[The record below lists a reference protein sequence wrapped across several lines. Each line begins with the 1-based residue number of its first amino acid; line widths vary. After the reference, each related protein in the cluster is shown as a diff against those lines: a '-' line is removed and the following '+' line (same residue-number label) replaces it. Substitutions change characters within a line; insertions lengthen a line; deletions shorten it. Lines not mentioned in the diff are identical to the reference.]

1 MNLQVLMVSR
11 LFPPYSFGGA
21 PVQAVR
27 LSKALQATHCV
38 DVGFLTDAFE
48 NKSSSDVFEGIKIFR
63 RRTFFSSRASKIGEL
78 IFSLRTL
85 LFVLLNKNWK
95 ILHFH
100 SACGFEI
107 LFFPVYKLLG
117 KNIVLKLTLAGSDDP
132 LTYKN
137 RRFLGWAYILG
148 LRHVDMMIAISPKLK
163 GMAIEAGIPSPRV
176 ELIPNGVDEETF
188 HPATQAERLSLRDA
202 LKLNEDDFV
211 CLCVGKIEHRKGYD
225 ILIQAFHKICETR
238 PSAKLLVVGPGN
250 EKSNEFY
257 SNLVRNTSTLA
268 SSRVRYEG
276 LRNNISDYMKA
287 SDAFLFCSREEG
299 FGTVLIEAM
308 SCGLPTVALNIEG
321 ITADILDDASIS
333 EICYSRSPQEFYA
346 SAMALFNRST
356 KLEHNKAALKVLKKY
371 SISGT
376 AASYLSTYRGI
387 TEKLKPR
394 GFKAS

>member
-1 MNLQVLMVSR
+1 
-11 LFPPYSFGGA
+11 
-21 PVQAVR
+21 
-27 LSKALQATHCV
+27 
-38 DVGFLTDAFE
+38 
-48 NKSSSDVFEGIKIFR
+48 
-63 RRTFFSSRASKIGEL
+63 
-78 IFSLRTL
+78 
-85 LFVLLNKNWK
+85 
-95 ILHFH
+95 
-100 SACGFEI
+100 
-107 LFFPVYKLLG
+107 
-117 KNIVLKLTLAGSDDP
+117 
-132 LTYKN
+132 
-137 RRFLGWAYILG
+137 
-148 LRHVDMMIAISPKLK
+148 
-163 GMAIEAGIPSPRV
+163 
-176 ELIPNGVDEETF
+176 
-188 HPATQAERLSLRDA
+188 
-202 LKLNEDDFV
+202 
-211 CLCVGKIEHRKGYD
+211 
-225 ILIQAFHKICETR
+225 
-238 PSAKLLVVGPGN
+238 
-250 EKSNEFY
+250 
-257 SNLVRNTSTLA
+257 
-268 SSRVRYEG
+268 VRYEG